1 MAIIVVRVNVTNEPE
16 RQAASEG
23 RCPQCGANYSG
34 PFNIYALIGGTIHLP
49 CNITAPSFDDGVSLV
64 LWYRDDIASPIYTVD
79 ARSSASLESAQHFLH
94 RDIFEKRASF
104 NLSYPLSFL
113 RIKPVKSSDG
123 GDYRCRVD
131 FRRARTV
138 NRILKL
144 TVIGNPL
151 PAVHW
156 WKGSHLID
164 TDYFVV
170 NNSISRNVLTLANLT
185 RDDLLMTLTCQAYN
199 TNLTVAVS
207 QSITLDLHLK
217 PREIRIITPLQNIT
231 SSQSA
236 IELACQCTGSKS
248 SSIRWTVQGKVKGS
262 DVIEP
267 FSETVSED
275 GLTTTSFLSLAP
287 SIEDNGKL
295 IVCSCFNPSIVANFS
310 IQDTWPINIYYLPI
324 LSLIMGSNSHSQD
337 IIEGSNVYF
346 ECNIKANPSVTLV
359 GWKLN
364 GHLLDSTTATT
375 ADIEIRNTSLLV
387 TNVNH
392 DHYGEYQCLA
402 TNSLGSASSESVFL
416 DVKYAPKCTH
426 ARVIAIG
433 VALEETVAI
442 ECQVRANPSENII
455 FEWTTNSTLS
465 PKVPLSFSS
474 SGLKSVAKFV
484 ATSEQDY
491 GLVQCWSRNSIGKQL
506 IPCRY
511 QIIKAEAPSQPHN
524 CSLVNKTANS
534 LTLECLPGHAGGLE
548 QSFHLQVYS
557 LNPHKL
563 LKNLSN
569 AEAPYFAI
577 QNLPAGYIFK
587 MIIYSA
593 NRKGKSKSIEIT
605 GSTTEPSPW
614 KSGMWAEVA
623 CEGV

>member
-1 MAIIVVRVNVTNEPE
+1 M
-16 RQAASEG
+16 
-23 RCPQCGANYSG
+23 
-34 PFNIYALIGGTIHLP
+34 
-49 CNITAPSFDDGVSLV
+49 
-64 LWYRDDIASPIYTVD
+64 
-79 ARSSASLESAQHFLH
+79 
-94 RDIFEKRASF
+94 
-104 NLSYPLSFL
+104 
-113 RIKPVKSSDG
+113 
-123 GDYRCRVD
+123 
-131 FRRARTV
+131 
-138 NRILKL
+138 
-144 TVIGNPL
+144 
-151 PAVHW
+151 
-156 WKGSHLID
+156 
-164 TDYFVV
+164 
-170 NNSISRNVLTLANLT
+170 
-185 RDDLLMTLTCQAYN
+185 
-199 TNLTVAVS
+199 
-207 QSITLDLHLK
+207 
-217 PREIRIITPLQNIT
+217 
-231 SSQSA
+231 
-236 IELACQCTGSKS
+236 
-248 SSIRWTVQGKVKGS
+248 
-262 DVIEP
+262 
-267 FSETVSED
+267 
-275 GLTTTSFLSLAP
+275 
-287 SIEDNGKL
+287 
-295 IVCSCFNPSIVANFS
+295 
-310 IQDTWPINIYYLPI
+310 
-324 LSLIMGSNSHSQD
+324 
-337 IIEGSNVYF
+337 
-346 ECNIKANPSVTLV
+346 
-359 GWKLN
+359 
-364 GHLLDSTTATT
+364 
-375 ADIEIRNTSLLV
+375 
-387 TNVNH
+387 
-392 DHYGEYQCLA
+392 
-402 TNSLGSASSESVFL
+402 
-416 DVKYAPKCTH
+416 
-426 ARVIAIG
+426 
-433 VALEETVAI
+433 AI

-511 QIIKAEAPSQPHN
+511 QIIKAGTCLCCHLLKRHSWLRDETNENNYSFVFFFLLFYPFFGETEAPSQPHN